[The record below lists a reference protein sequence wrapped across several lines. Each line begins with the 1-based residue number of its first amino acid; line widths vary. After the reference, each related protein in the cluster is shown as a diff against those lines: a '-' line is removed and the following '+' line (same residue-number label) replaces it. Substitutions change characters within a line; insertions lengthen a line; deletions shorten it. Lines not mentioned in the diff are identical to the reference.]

1 MERDG
6 YAMPNNAVVME
17 PAATDSRPSA
27 SLADARD
34 RLQFI
39 LLQTLVTIVLC
50 YQLLFSAETVVSAE
64 IKQFIIL
71 GLLLFIAGVMLLP
84 ARLWESGWP
93 VVGLVLGDTAIT
105 TAIIYLSGNA
115 GSSLYL
121 TYFLVMLIGAF
132 APSLTQMI
140 GLSVILCAAY
150 GALLYLD
157 SIETG
162 SLSEGRL
169 LGITVLLIMAVFY
182 GATTE
187 TVRRERQKKVGLLEQ
202 IHTLK
207 RIEAELQTQSG
218 QDWLTGL
225 ANRRRFDE
233 MFLQEWSRA
242 RRDETSLGVLMIDI
256 DDFKRYNDTYGH
268 QAGDTCL
275 QQVAKAIRGVVHRP
289 GDLPARYGGEE
300 FVVVLPQT
308 DAAGAALVAEKMRA
322 AVEALRLQHV
332 NSRASDR
339 VTISAG
345 AAALVPPEKSEPAVL
360 IAAADQAL
368 YQAKREGRNRVRS
381 HGEESVG
388 KRA

>member
-1 MERDG
+1 
-6 YAMPNNAVVME
+6 MPDNAVVVE
-17 PAATDSRPSA
+17 SALRESRLTA
-27 SLADARD
+27 SFADARD

-50 YQLLFSAETVVSAE
+50 YQVLFSQESFLSAE
-64 IKQFIIL
+64 VKELIVL
-71 GLLLFIAGVMLLP
+71 GLLLFIAGVMFLP
-84 ARLWESGWP
+84 ARLWENGWP

-132 APSLTQMI
+132 APNLKQMI

-157 SIETG
+157 SLDTG

-187 TVRRERQKKVGLLEQ
+187 TMRRERQKKAGLLEQ
-202 IHTLK
+202 INMLK

-233 MFLQEWSRA
+233 VFQDEWGRA

-256 DDFKRYNDTYGH
+256 DYFKQFNDTYGH

-275 QQVAKAIRGVVHRP
+275 QQVAKAISGVVHRP
-289 GDLPARYGGEE
+289 GDIPARYGGEE
-300 FVVVLPQT
+300 FVVVLPKT

-322 AVEALRLQHV
+322 KVEALRIPHA
-332 NSRASDR
+332 NSRASNR
-339 VTISAG
+339 VTISVG
-345 AAALVPPEKSEPAVL
+345 AAAVVPPEKGEPATL

-381 HGEESVG
+381 HGGGSVG
-388 KRA
+388 KKA

>member
-1 MERDG
+1 
-6 YAMPNNAVVME
+6 MPDNTEVVE
-17 PAATDSRPSA
+17 PAQRESRLTA
-27 SLADARD
+27 SFADARD
-34 RLQFI
+34 RLQFV
-39 LLQTLVTIVLC
+39 LLQALVTIVLC
-50 YQLLFSAETVVSAE
+50 YQLLFSQEAFVSSE
-64 IKQFIIL
+64 VKQIIIL
-71 GLLLFIAGVMLLP
+71 GLLLFIAGVMFLP

-132 APSLTQMI
+132 APSLKQMI
-140 GLSVILCAAY
+140 GLSVILCTAY
-150 GALLYLD
+150 GAVLYLD
-157 SIETG
+157 SLDTG

-187 TVRRERQKKVGLLEQ
+187 TVRRERQKKAGLLEQ
-202 IHTLK
+202 INTLK
-207 RIEAELQTQSG
+207 RLEAELQKQSG

-233 MFLQEWSRA
+233 IIQQEWARA
-242 RRDETSLGVLMIDI
+242 RRDETPLGLLMIDI
-256 DDFKRYNDTYGH
+256 DYFKLYNDSYGH
-268 QAGDTCL
+268 QAGDACL
-275 QQVAKAIRGVVHRP
+275 QQVAKTIGGAVHRP

-300 FVVVLPQT
+300 FVAVLPKT
-308 DAAGAALVAEKMRA
+308 DAAGAALVAEKMRD
-322 AVEALRLQHV
+322 AVEALHLQHV
-332 NSRASDR
+332 NSRVSDR
-339 VTISAG
+339 VTISVG
-345 AAALVPPEKSEPAVL
+345 AAGMVPPEKGDPAVL

-381 HGEESVG
+381 HGGENAG
-388 KRA
+388 TK

>member
-1 MERDG
+1 
-6 YAMPNNAVVME
+6 MPDNAAAVE
-17 PAATDSRPSA
+17 PAPRDFRSTALYT
-27 SLADARD
+27 DARD

-50 YQLLFSAETVVSAE
+50 YQLLFSQEAVVSTEAKE
-64 IKQFIIL
+64 FIIL
-71 GLLLFIAGVMLLP
+71 GLLLFIAGVMFLP
-84 ARLWESGWP
+84 ARLWENGWP
-93 VVGLVLGDTAIT
+93 IVALVLGDTAIT
-105 TAIIYLSGNA
+105 TTIIYLSGNA

-121 TYFLVMLIGAF
+121 IYFLVMLIGAF
-132 APSLTQMI
+132 APSLKQMI
-140 GLSVILCAAY
+140 GLSIILCAAY
-150 GALLYLD
+150 GAVLYLD
-157 SIETG
+157 SLESG

-187 TVRRERQKKVGLLEQ
+187 TVRRERQKKAGLVEQ
-202 IHTLK
+202 IHMLK

-233 MFLQEWSRA
+233 MVQQEWARA
-242 RRDETSLGVLMIDI
+242 KREEASLAVLMLDL
-256 DDFKRYNDTYGH
+256 DYFKQFNDTYGH

-275 QQVAKAIRGVVHRP
+275 QRVAKAINEVVHRP

-308 DAAGAALVAEKMRA
+308 DAVGAARVAEKMRA
-322 AVEALRLQHV
+322 RIESLRIPHLS
-332 NSRASDR
+332 SRASDR
-339 VTISAG
+339 VTISIG
-345 AAALVPPEKSEPAVL
+345 VAAMVPQEKGEPAVL
-360 IAAADQAL
+360 IAAADQSL

-381 HGEESVG
+381 HVGESAV
-388 KRA
+388 KKA

>member
-1 MERDG
+1 L
-6 YAMPNNAVVME
+6 
-17 PAATDSRPSA
+17 TA

-50 YQLLFSAETVVSAE
+50 YQLLFSAETVVSTE
-64 IKQFIIL
+64 VKELIIL
-71 GLLLFIAGVMLLP
+71 GLLLFIAGVMFLP
-84 ARLWESGWP
+84 ARLWENGWP

-105 TAIIYLSGNA
+105 TVIIYLSGNA

-132 APSLTQMI
+132 APSLKQMI

-150 GALLYLD
+150 GAVLYLD
-157 SIETG
+157 SLVTG

-187 TVRRERQKKVGLLEQ
+187 TVRRERQKKDGLLEQ
-202 IHTLK
+202 IITLK

-233 MFLQEWSRA
+233 MFRQEWNRA

-256 DDFKRYNDTYGH
+256 DYFKQYNDTYGH

-275 QQVAKAIRGVVHRP
+275 QQVAKAIGEIVSRP

-300 FVVVLPQT
+300 FVVVLPKT
-308 DAAGAALVAEKMRA
+308 DAAGAAIVAEKMRA
-322 AVEALRLQHV
+322 AVHAMRLQH
-332 NSRASDR
+332 ASSQVSNR
-339 VTISAG
+339 VTISIG
-345 AAALVPPEKSEPAVL
+345 VAAMVPPEKSEPAVL
-360 IAAADQAL
+360 VAAADQAL
-368 YQAKREGRNRVRS
+368 YRAKREGRNRVRS
-381 HGEESVG
+381 QGEESVG
-388 KRA
+388 KKV

>member
-1 MERDG
+1 
-6 YAMPNNAVVME
+6 MPEKAVGETSSPTV
-17 PAATDSRPSA
+17 PGFAAAFT
-27 SLADARD
+27 DARD

-50 YQLLFSAETVVSAE
+50 YQLLFSQESFLSAE
-64 IKQFIIL
+64 AKEFIIL
-71 GLLLFIAGVMLLP
+71 GLLLFIAAVMSLP
-84 ARLWESGWP
+84 ARRWESGWP

-132 APSLTQMI
+132 APNLKQMI

-150 GALLYLD
+150 GVVLYLD
-157 SIETG
+157 SLATG

-169 LGITVLLIMAVFY
+169 LGVTVLLIMAVFY
-182 GATTE
+182 GAMTE
-187 TVRRERQKKVGLLEQ
+187 TVRRERQKKASLLEQ
-202 IHTLK
+202 VNMLK

-233 MFLQEWSRA
+233 MLQQEWGRA
-242 RRDETSLGVLMIDI
+242 RRDEAWLALLMIDI
-256 DDFKRYNDTYGH
+256 DYFKPFNDTYGH
-268 QAGDTCL
+268 QAGDKCL
-275 QQVAKAIRGVVHRP
+275 QQVAKVINGVVHRP

-308 DAAGAALVAEKMRA
+308 DAAGAAQVAEKMRTQVASLRIPHA
-322 AVEALRLQHV
+322 A
-332 NSRASDR
+332 SRASNR

-345 AAALVPPEKSEPAVL
+345 AAAVVPSEKGDPATL

-368 YQAKREGRNRVRS
+368 YQAKKEGRNRVRS
-381 HGEESVG
+381 AES
-388 KRA
+388 R

>member
-1 MERDG
+1 MERGG
-6 YAMPNNAVVME
+6 YAMSDNAVVME
-17 PAATDSRPSA
+17 PAATDSRLTA
-27 SLADARD
+27 SLVGARD

-50 YQLLFSAETVVSAE
+50 YQLLFSAETVVSTEAKE
-64 IKQFIIL
+64 FIVL
-71 GLLLFIAGVMLLP
+71 GLLLFIAGVMFLP

-105 TAIIYLSGNA
+105 TVIIYLSGNA

-132 APSLTQMI
+132 APSLKQMI

-150 GALLYLD
+150 GAVLYLD
-157 SIETG
+157 FLVTG

-187 TVRRERQKKVGLLEQ
+187 TVRRERQKKDGLLEQ
-202 IHTLK
+202 INTLK

-233 MFLQEWSRA
+233 MFRQEWNRA
-242 RRDETSLGVLMIDI
+242 RRDETSLGVLMVDI
-256 DDFKRYNDTYGH
+256 DYFKPYNDTYGH

-275 QQVAKAIRGVVHRP
+275 QQVAKTIGEVVSRP

-300 FVVVLPQT
+300 FVVVLPHT
-308 DAAGAALVAEKMRA
+308 DATGAAIVAEKMRVK
-322 AVEALRLQHV
+322 VEALRIQH
-332 NSRASDR
+332 ASSQVSNR
-339 VTISAG
+339 VTISIG
-345 AAALVPPEKSEPAVL
+345 VAAMVPPEKSEPAVL
-360 IAAADQAL
+360 VAAADQAL
-368 YQAKREGRNRVRS
+368 YRAKREGRNRVRS

-388 KRA
+388 KKV

>member
-1 MERDG
+1 
-6 YAMPNNAVVME
+6 MPDDSAVVDTAIGTSRFS
-17 PAATDSRPSA
+17 AAF
-27 SLADARD
+27 LDARD
-34 RLQFI
+34 RLQFV

-50 YQLLFSAETVVSAE
+50 YQVLFSQESFLSSEVKE
-64 IKQFIIL
+64 FIIL
-71 GLLLFIAGVMLLP
+71 GLLLFIAGVMFLP

-93 VVGLVLGDTAIT
+93 IVGLVLGDTAMT

-132 APSLTQMI
+132 APNLKQMI

-150 GALLYLD
+150 GAVLYLD
-157 SIETG
+157 SLESG

-187 TVRRERQKKVGLLEQ
+187 TVRRERQKKASLLEQ
-202 IHTLK
+202 INTLK

-233 MFLQEWSRA
+233 IIQQEWGRA
-242 RRDETSLGVLMIDI
+242 RRDEASLAVLMIDI
-256 DDFKRYNDTYGH
+256 DYFKPYNDTYGH
-268 QAGDTCL
+268 QAGDACL
-275 QQVAKAIRGVVHRP
+275 QQVAKAIAEVVHRP

-300 FVVVLPQT
+300 FVVVLPKT
-308 DAAGAALVAEKMRA
+308 DAAGAARVAEKMRA
-322 AVEALRLQHV
+322 AVEALNLKHV
-332 NSRASDR
+332 GSRASDR
-339 VTISAG
+339 VTISVG
-345 AAALVPPEKSEPAVL
+345 VAAVVPPEKSEPATL

-368 YQAKREGRNRVRS
+368 YRAKREGRNLVRS
-381 HGEESVG
+381 QG
-388 KRA
+388 

>member
-1 MERDG
+1 
-6 YAMPNNAVVME
+6 MPDNAVAME
-17 PAATDSRPSA
+17 PAATEPRLTA

-34 RLQFI
+34 RLQFT

-50 YQLLFSAETVVSAE
+50 YQLLFSAETVVSTE
-64 IKQFIIL
+64 VKEFIIL
-71 GLLLFIAGVMLLP
+71 GLLVFMAGVMFLP
-84 ARLWESGWP
+84 ARLWENGWP

-132 APSLTQMI
+132 APSLKQMI

-150 GALLYLD
+150 GAVLYLD
-157 SIETG
+157 SLVTG

-169 LGITVLLIMAVFY
+169 LGVTVLLIMAVFY

-187 TVRRERQKKVGLLEQ
+187 TVRRERQKKDGLLEQ
-202 IHTLK
+202 INTLK

-233 MFLQEWSRA
+233 MFRQEWNRA
-242 RRDETSLGVLMIDI
+242 RRDETSLGVLMVDI
-256 DDFKRYNDTYGH
+256 DYFKQYNDTYGH

-275 QQVAKAIRGVVHRP
+275 QQVAKAIGEVVSRP

-300 FVVVLPQT
+300 FVAVLPKT
-308 DAAGAALVAEKMRA
+308 DAAGAAIVAEKMRTT
-322 AVEALRLQHV
+322 VHALRLQH
-332 NSRASDR
+332 ASSQVSNR
-339 VTISAG
+339 VTISVG
-345 AAALVPPEKSEPAVL
+345 VAAMVPPEKSEPAVL
-360 IAAADQAL
+360 VAAADQAL
-368 YQAKREGRNRVRS
+368 YRAKREGRNRVRS

-388 KRA
+388 KKV

>member
-1 MERDG
+1 
-6 YAMPNNAVVME
+6 MPDNAVVME
-17 PAATDSRPSA
+17 PGLKESRLTA
-27 SLADARD
+27 SFADARD

-50 YQLLFSAETVVSAE
+50 YQLLFSQESFVSSE
-64 IKQFIIL
+64 VKEFIIL
-71 GLLLFIAGVMLLP
+71 GLLVFIAGVMFLP
-84 ARLWESGWP
+84 ARMWESGWP

-132 APSLTQMI
+132 APSLKQMI

-150 GALLYLD
+150 GAVLYLD
-157 SIETG
+157 SLETG

-187 TVRRERQKKVGLLEQ
+187 TVRRERQKKAGLLEQ
-202 IHTLK
+202 INMLK

-233 MFLQEWSRA
+233 MLQQEWGRA
-242 RRDETSLGVLMIDI
+242 RRDETSLAVLMIDV
-256 DDFKRYNDTYGH
+256 DYFKPFNDTYGH
-268 QAGDTCL
+268 QAGDACL
-275 QQVAKAIRGVVHRP
+275 QQVAKAISGVVHRP

-308 DAAGAALVAEKMRA
+308 DAKGAAQVGERMRA

-332 NSRASDR
+332 KSRASDR
-339 VTISAG
+339 VTISVG
-345 AAALVPPEKSEPAVL
+345 AASVIPPEKGEPATL

-368 YQAKREGRNRVRS
+368 YQAKREGRNRVRV
-381 HGEESVG
+381 HDD
-388 KRA
+388 AP

>member
-1 MERDG
+1 MERDE
-6 YAMPNNAVVME
+6 YAMPDNAVVME
-17 PAATDSRPSA
+17 PAATDSRLTA

-50 YQLLFSAETVVSAE
+50 YQLLFSAETVVSTE
-64 IKQFIIL
+64 VKEFIIL
-71 GLLLFIAGVMLLP
+71 GLLLFIAGVMFLP
-84 ARLWESGWP
+84 ARLWENGWP

-105 TAIIYLSGNA
+105 TVIIYLSGNA
-115 GSSLYL
+115 ESSLYL

-132 APSLTQMI
+132 APSLKQMI
-140 GLSVILCAAY
+140 GLSVVLCAAY
-150 GALLYLD
+150 GAVLYLD
-157 SIETG
+157 SLVTG

-187 TVRRERQKKVGLLEQ
+187 TVRRERQKKDGLLEQ
-202 IHTLK
+202 INTLK

-233 MFLQEWSRA
+233 TFRQEWNRA
-242 RRDETSLGVLMIDI
+242 RRDETSLGVLMVDI
-256 DDFKRYNDTYGH
+256 DYFKPYNDTYGH

-275 QQVAKAIRGVVHRP
+275 QQVAKTIGEVVSRP

-300 FVVVLPQT
+300 FVVVLPKT
-308 DAAGAALVAEKMRA
+308 DAAGAAIVAEKMRA
-322 AVEALRLQHV
+322 TVEALRIQHA
-332 NSRASDR
+332 NSQVSNR
-339 VTISAG
+339 VTISVG
-345 AAALVPPEKSEPAVL
+345 VAAMVPPEKSEPAVL

-368 YQAKREGRNRVRS
+368 YRAKREGRNRVRS
-381 HGEESVG
+381 HGGESVG
-388 KRA
+388 KK

>member
-1 MERDG
+1 
-6 YAMPNNAVVME
+6 MPDHAVDVE
-17 PAATDSRPSA
+17 LASRDSRLAA
-27 SLADARD
+27 SFADARD
-34 RLQFI
+34 RLQFV

-50 YQLLFSAETVVSAE
+50 YQLLFSQDAFVSAE
-64 IKQFIIL
+64 VKELIIL
-71 GLLLFIAGVMLLP
+71 GLLLFIAGVMFLP
-84 ARLWESGWP
+84 ARLWENGWP
-93 VVGLVLGDTAIT
+93 VVVLVLGDTAMT
-105 TAIIYLSGNA
+105 TAIIYISGNA

-132 APSLTQMI
+132 APSLKQMI
-140 GLSVILCAAY
+140 GLSIILCAAY
-150 GALLYLD
+150 GAVLYLD
-157 SIETG
+157 SLESG

-187 TVRRERQKKVGLLEQ
+187 TVRRERQKKAGLVEQ
-202 IHTLK
+202 INMLK

-233 MFLQEWSRA
+233 MIQQEWGRA
-242 RRDETSLGVLMIDI
+242 KREEASLAVLMLDV
-256 DDFKRYNDTYGH
+256 DYFKQYNDTYGH

-275 QQVAKAIRGVVHRP
+275 QQVAKAIREVVHRP

-308 DAAGAALVAEKMRA
+308 DAVGAARVGEKMRA
-322 AVEALRLQHV
+322 AVEALRMQHV
-332 NSRASDR
+332 SSRASDR
-339 VTISAG
+339 VTISVG
-345 AAALVPPEKSEPAVL
+345 VAAMVPQEKGEPAILV
-360 IAAADQAL
+360 AAADQGL

-381 HGEESVG
+381 QGGSPQP
-388 KRA
+388 

>member
-1 MERDG
+1 
-6 YAMPNNAVVME
+6 MPGKTVVAE
-17 PAATDSRPSA
+17 PA
-27 SLADARD
+27 LAAPGLAAAFTDARG
-34 RLQFI
+34 RLQFV

-50 YQLLFSAETVVSAE
+50 YQVLFSQESFLSAE
-64 IKQFIIL
+64 VKEFIVL
-71 GLLLFIAGVMLLP
+71 GLLLFIAGVLFLP

-93 VVGLVLGDTAIT
+93 VVGLVLGDTAVT

-132 APSLTQMI
+132 APSLKQMI

-150 GALLYLD
+150 GAVLYLD
-157 SIETG
+157 SLETD

-187 TVRRERQKKVGLLEQ
+187 TVRREQQKKADLLAQ
-202 IHTLK
+202 VNMLK

-233 MFLQEWSRA
+233 MFQQEWNRA
-242 RRDETSLGVLMIDI
+242 RRDEASLGVLMLDI
-256 DDFKRYNDTYGH
+256 DYFKQFNDTYGH
-268 QAGDTCL
+268 QAGDNCL
-275 QQVAKAIRGVVHRP
+275 QRVAKAIDGVVHRP

-308 DAAGAALVAEKMRA
+308 DAAGAANVAEKMRA
-322 AVEALRLQHV
+322 QVAALRIPHA

-339 VTISAG
+339 VTISVG
-345 AAALVPPEKSEPAVL
+345 AAAMIPTEKGEPATL

-368 YQAKREGRNRVRS
+368 YLAKREGRDQVRI
-381 HGEESVG
+381 HGGESVG
-388 KRA
+388 KKS

>member
-1 MERDG
+1 
-6 YAMPNNAVVME
+6 MPDNAVTME
-17 PAATDSRPSA
+17 PKPRDSRMRA
-27 SLADARD
+27 LFVDARD

-50 YQLLFSAETVVSAE
+50 YQLLFSQEAVVSAE
-64 IKQFIIL
+64 AKEFIIL
-71 GLLLFIAGVMLLP
+71 GLLLFIAGVTFLP
-84 ARLWESGWP
+84 ARLWENGWP
-93 VVGLVLGDTAIT
+93 VVGLVLGDTAMT
-105 TAIIYLSGNA
+105 TAIIYLSGTA

-132 APSLTQMI
+132 APSLKQMI

-150 GALLYLD
+150 GAVLYLD
-157 SIETG
+157 SFESG

-187 TVRRERQKKVGLLEQ
+187 AVRRERQKKAGLVEQ
-202 IHTLK
+202 INMLK

-233 MFLQEWSRA
+233 MIQQEWARA
-242 RRDETSLGVLMIDI
+242 KRDETSLGVLMLDI
-256 DDFKRYNDTYGH
+256 DYFKQFNDTYGH

-275 QQVAKAIRGVVHRP
+275 QQVAKAIGGVIHRP

-308 DAAGAALVAEKMRA
+308 DIAGAALVAEKMRA
-322 AVEALRLQHV
+322 AVEALRWPHV

-339 VTISAG
+339 VTISGG
-345 AAALVPPEKSEPAVL
+345 AAAMVPQEKGEPAIL

-368 YQAKREGRNRVRS
+368 YQAKREGRNRIRS
-381 HGEESVG
+381 HGGGNVV
-388 KRA
+388 KK

>member
-1 MERDG
+1 MSD
-6 YAMPNNAVVME
+6 NAVTIE
-17 PAATDSRPSA
+17 PAPRDSRLAA
-27 SLADARD
+27 SFADARD

-50 YQLLFSAETVVSAE
+50 YQLLFSQNAFVSAE
-64 IKQFIIL
+64 AKEVIIL
-71 GLLLFIAGVMLLP
+71 GLLLFIAGVMFLP
-84 ARLWESGWP
+84 ARLWENGWP

-105 TAIIYLSGNA
+105 TAIIYISGNA

-121 TYFLVMLIGAF
+121 TYFLIMLIGAF
-132 APSLTQMI
+132 APSLKQMI
-140 GLSVILCAAY
+140 GLSVMLCAAY
-150 GALLYLD
+150 GAVLYLD
-157 SIETG
+157 SLESG

-187 TVRRERQKKVGLLEQ
+187 TVRRERQKKDGLIEQ
-202 IHTLK
+202 VNMLK

-233 MFLQEWSRA
+233 MIQQEWARA
-242 RRDETSLGVLMIDI
+242 KRDETSLGVLMLDI
-256 DDFKRYNDTYGH
+256 DYFKQYNDAYGH
-268 QAGDTCL
+268 PAGDACL
-275 QQVAKAIRGVVHRP
+275 QRVAKAISEVVHRP

-308 DAAGAALVAEKMRA
+308 DVAGAALVAEKMRA
-322 AVEALRLQHV
+322 AVEARRMQHM

-339 VTISAG
+339 VTISVG
-345 AAALVPPEKSEPAVL
+345 AAAMVPQEKGEPAIL

-381 HGEESVG
+381 YAGESAGRKV
-388 KRA
+388 

>member
-1 MERDG
+1 
-6 YAMPNNAVVME
+6 MPEKAAVME
-17 PAATDSRPSA
+17 PVVKESRLAASF
-27 SLADARD
+27 ADARG

-50 YQLLFSAETVVSAE
+50 YQLLFSQESFVSSE
-64 IKQFIIL
+64 VKELIIL
-71 GLLLFIAGVMLLP
+71 GLLLFIAGVMFLP
-84 ARLWESGWP
+84 ARMWESGWP

-105 TAIIYLSGNA
+105 TAIIYLSGTA

-132 APSLTQMI
+132 APSLKQMI
-140 GLSVILCAAY
+140 GLSVILCATY
-150 GALLYLD
+150 GMLLYLD
-157 SIETG
+157 SLETG

-187 TVRRERQKKVGLLEQ
+187 TVRRERQKKAGLLEQ
-202 IHTLK
+202 INTLK

-233 MFLQEWSRA
+233 MLQQEWGRA
-242 RRDETSLGVLMIDI
+242 RRDETSLAVLMIDI
-256 DDFKRYNDTYGH
+256 DYFKPFNDTYGH

-275 QQVAKAIRGVVHRP
+275 QQAAKALGEVVSRP

-308 DAAGAALVAEKMRA
+308 DAAGAAIVAEKMRA
-322 AVEALRLQHV
+322 KVEALRIPH
-332 NSRASDR
+332 ASSQVSNR
-339 VTISAG
+339 VTISIG
-345 AAALVPPEKSEPAVL
+345 VAAMVPPEKSEPAVL
-360 IAAADQAL
+360 IAAADKAL
-368 YQAKREGRNRVRS
+368 YRAKREGRNRVRS

-388 KRA
+388 KKS

>member
-1 MERDG
+1 
-6 YAMPNNAVVME
+6 MPEKTVVAE
-17 PAATDSRPSA
+17 PALAAPGFTA
-27 SLADARD
+27 ALADARD

-50 YQLLFSAETVVSAE
+50 YQVLFSQGSLLSAE
-64 IKQFIIL
+64 VKEFIVL
-71 GLLLFIAGVMLLP
+71 GLLLFIAGVMFLP
-84 ARLWESGWP
+84 ARLWENGWP

-105 TAIIYLSGNA
+105 TVIIYLSGNA

-132 APSLTQMI
+132 APSLKQMI

-150 GALLYLD
+150 GAVLYLD
-157 SIETG
+157 SLVTG

-169 LGITVLLIMAVFY
+169 LGVTVLLIMAVFY

-187 TVRRERQKKVGLLEQ
+187 TVRRERQKKDGLLEQ
-202 IHTLK
+202 INTLK

-233 MFLQEWSRA
+233 MFRQEWNRA
-242 RRDETSLGVLMIDI
+242 RRDETSLGVLMLDI
-256 DDFKRYNDTYGH
+256 DYFKQFNDTYGH
-268 QAGDTCL
+268 QAGDSCL
-275 QQVAKAIRGVVHRP
+275 QQVAKAIGEVVSRP
-289 GDLPARYGGEE
+289 GDFPARYGGEE
-300 FVVVLPQT
+300 FVVVLPKT
-308 DAAGAALVAEKMRA
+308 EAAGAVNVAEKMRA
-322 AVEALRLQHV
+322 QVEALRIPHA

-339 VTISAG
+339 VTISVG
-345 AAALVPPEKSEPAVL
+345 AAAMIPPEKGEPATL

-368 YQAKREGRNRVRS
+368 YQAKREGRNRVRT
-381 HGEESVG
+381 HGETSVP
-388 KRA
+388 K